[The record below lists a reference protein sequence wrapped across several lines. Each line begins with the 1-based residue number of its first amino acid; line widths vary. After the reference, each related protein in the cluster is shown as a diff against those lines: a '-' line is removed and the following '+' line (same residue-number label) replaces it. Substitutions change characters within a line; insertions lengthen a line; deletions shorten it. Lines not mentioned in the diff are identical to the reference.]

1 MAEATAVTEVT
12 LRLYASAK
20 AASGVA
26 EWTAGFD
33 RHGTATIEA
42 ALATLPSMPGASLDR
57 VLARCSFLVNAQST
71 TDRQTPLSDGD
82 LVDVLPPF
90 AGG

>member
-1 MAEATAVTEVT
+1 VTAVR
-12 LRLYASAK
+12 LRLYASAR

-26 EWTAGFD
+26 EWTADLD
-33 RHGTATIEA
+33 RHGTPTIDA
-42 ALATLPSMPGASLDR
+42 ALATLPAVEGASLDR

-71 TDRQTPLSDGD
+71 TDRQTPLNDGD

>member
-1 MAEATAVTEVT
+1 MTAVTSVR

-20 AASGVA
+20 AAAGVA
-26 EWTAGFD
+26 EWSADLAGIP
-33 RHGTATIEA
+33 TIET
-42 ALATLPSMPGASLDR
+42 ALATLPRVTDAPLDR
-57 VLARCSFLVNAQST
+57 VLARCSFLVNAEST
-71 TDRQTPLSDGD
+71 TDRATVLHDGD

>member
-1 MAEATAVTEVT
+1 VT

-20 AASGVA
+20 AATGVA
-26 EWTAGFD
+26 EWTADLD
-33 RHGTATIEA
+33 RHTPPTIDA
-42 ALATLPSMPGASLDR
+42 ALATLPRVSGAPLDR

-71 TDRQTPLSDGD
+71 TDRETPLRDGD